1 MNTED
6 TGTKAFSQ
14 HYKQLELGNRAT
26 WDDVKISYRRL
37 VNLWHPDRFEQR
49 PEQRAQAQ
57 QKFIDLTKSYNVLR
71 NFHRSNNRMPYQ
83 SAHLADKE
91 VPKSST
97 GRAQKVADSNN
108 SNDSEPVAVDESLLK
123 RDPKYKRNNGNHK
136 SNTRLILWGLTACA
150 LLSFTIVFFMIQDR
164 KASQAIAEQGRE
176 IIKQVPP
183 SEFMPSASEIRKS
196 QTRGAF
202 VKPTQ

>member
-6 TGTKAFSQ
+6 SGTKAFSQ

-26 WDDVKISYRRL
+26 WDDVKINYRRL
-37 VNLWHPDRFEQR
+37 VHLWHPDRFEQR
-49 PEQRAQAQ
+49 PEQRAHAQ

-71 NFHRSNNRMPYQ
+71 NFHRSNNRLPYQ
-83 SAHLADKE
+83 SAHLANKE
-91 VPKSST
+91 LPKSRT
-97 GRAQKVADSNN
+97 TRAQKVEDSNKN
-108 SNDSEPVAVDESLLK
+108 DDSEPVAVDESLLQ
-123 RDPKYKRNNGNHK
+123 RDPQTRRNNGNHK
-136 SNTRLILWGLTACA
+136 SNNRGIWWGLTACA
-150 LLSFTIVFFMIQDR
+150 LLSITIVFFMIQDR